1 MTLRER
7 TEMQARDVMCPNPS
21 VVTRN
26 ESVARAATM
35 MRERHVGVLPVID
48 DLRTRHLVGIVT
60 ARDIVVRGVAADQHG
75 DRCIA
80 ELMTQ
85 PPLAVVHVD
94 ADVDDIVDVMNRE
107 HVRRLPVVDD
117 RQRVVG
123 IVAMSDVTKRLYGR
137 LRGSI
142 HPGSIGHHEA

>member
-1 MTLRER
+1 
-7 TEMQARDVMCPNPS
+7 MCPNPS

-60 ARDIVVRGVAADQHG
+60 ARDIVVRGVASSREA

-80 ELMTQ
+80 DLMTQ

-94 ADVDDIVDVMNRE
+94 ADVDDVMDVMNRE
-107 HVRRLPVVDD
+107 RVRRLPVVDD
-117 RQRVVG
+117 RGRVVG
-123 IVAMSDVTKRLYGR
+123 IVALSDVAKRLYGR
-137 LRGSI
+137 HRGAF
-142 HPGSIGHHEA
+142 HPGPLGGSHRDD

>member
-1 MTLRER
+1 
-7 TEMQARDVMCPNPS
+7 MQARDLMSPNPS

-35 MRERHVGVLPVID
+35 MRERHVSVLPVID

-60 ARDIVVRGVAADQHG
+60 ARDLVVRGVTPDRQD

-80 ELMTQ
+80 DLMTH

-94 ADVDDIVDVMNRE
+94 TDVDDIVDVMNRE
-107 HVRRLPVVDD
+107 RVRRLPVVDD
-117 RQRVVG
+117 RGRVVG
-123 IVAMSDVTKRLYGR
+123 IVALSDVTKRLYGR
-137 LRGSI
+137 LGGTF
-142 HPGSIGHHEA
+142 HPGAIGHRDD